1 LQVYWPSR
9 KEVTVPKV
17 SEDYVKARK
26 RQVLDGAAAS
36 FAQKGYHAA
45 TVDDICAQA
54 GLSKG
59 AVYGYFASKEDIVSA
74 LKVESVQR
82 DAAVIRAS
90 MQRREPDEAFG
101 AMLDWVAGGDEMDAR
116 RLADIQSWAEALLN
130 QRILD
135 AQVIESQ
142 LWVDALE
149 VLVQK
154 AQQEGAI
161 TERLDSKAVAQM
173 LACVVYGAMA
183 MKSWDANFN
192 VRAINGVARALLTGN
207 IVEK

>member
-1 LQVYWPSR
+1 M
-9 KEVTVPKV
+9 PKV

-36 FAQKGYHAA
+36 FAKKGYHDA
-45 TVDDICAQA
+45 TVDDICAEA

-59 AVYGYFASKEDIVSA
+59 AVYGYFASKDDIVSA

-101 AMLDWVAGGDEMDAR
+101 AMLDWVAGGEQMDAR
-116 RLADIQSWAEALLN
+116 RLADVQSWAEAMLN
-130 QRILD
+130 QRLLD

-142 LWVDALE
+142 LWVDALALLAE
-149 VLVQK
+149 K
-154 AQQEGAI
+154 AQQSGAI
-161 TERLDSKAVAQM
+161 TDRLDAKAVAQ
-173 LACVVYGAMA
+173 LLTCVVYGAMA
-183 MKSWDANFN
+183 MKSWDASFN
-192 VRAINGVARALLTGN
+192 VGAINGVARALLTGKS
-207 IVEK
+207 VEK